1 MDKIL
6 SGLICTICFIYI
18 DDIVIYSHTAE
29 EHARHVRLV
38 LDRIAAAGLTLKLSK
53 CHFGQEEVDLLG
65 FRLNGSGIAPQEAK
79 TDAIKRLLTHTT
91 VKDVRAFLGMAG
103 YYRQCIQN
111 FAKYAVP
118 LNALTKKHA
127 RIEWTDECQRSFDE
141 LKNALVNDRVMI
153 YPDVNKRYQLHTDA
167 SDYTIAAVQTQ
178 EVDRPVQ
185 YASKALT
192 TSQRKWPAITKEA
205 YAIVYALRNLRPYLQ

>member
-1 MDKIL
+1 M
-6 SGLICTICFIYI
+6 
-18 DDIVIYSHTAE
+18 
-29 EHARHVRLV
+29 
-38 LDRIAAAGLTLKLSK
+38 
-53 CHFGQEEVDLLG
+53 
-65 FRLNGSGIAPQEAK
+65 
-79 TDAIKRLLTHTT
+79 
-91 VKDVRAFLGMAG
+91 
-103 YYRQCIQN
+103 
-111 FAKYAVP
+111 P

-127 RIEWTDECQRSFDE
+127 RFEWTDECQRSFDE

-205 YAIVYALRNLRPYLQ
+205 YAIVYALRKLRPYLQGADFTIYTDHKPLRSLFSCEMKNSMLQRWAMQIPEFAPQIEYPEGKS